1 MKTRTSRE
9 MLKSGFDKDLSSQ
22 NILLKGV
29 FGFASLDLGH
39 IIQWLKV

>member
-1 MKTRTSRE
+1 

-22 NILLKGV
+22 NILLTGV
-29 FGFASLDLGH
+29 FVFESLELGH